1 MKILKKILAV
11 FAAAISVFSVAA
23 CSESGNAGG
32 TESVGSTDKMIIT
45 ATSPSDGKNV
55 CIANKTVKEIYVDY
69 TVGKSDGLS
78 DGTDKFKGSPV
89 VLKWAAKPAY

>member
-11 FAAAISVFSVAA
+11 FAAAISVFSVVA
-23 CSESGNAGG
+23 CSENGNAGG

-69 TVGKSDGLS
+69 FVGFLVSKKWEAVQIRVGRFIYTLS
-78 DGTDKFKGSPV
+78 C
-89 VLKWAAKPAY
+89 